1 MNISRREKLLT
12 ILNKKAIKHNEVPV
26 SCIITKDDKIISKA
40 YNNKITKHDPTAHAE
55 IIAIRKAA
63 KKLKTWNLN
72 ECRLYVT
79 LYPCKM
85 CLDVINEARIKEVY
99 YILDNE
105 KDNIF
110 GNSLALEHEQ
120 LCTASFIRQRTCG
133 ISRGKRQPYSN
144 LPSQGSQCTES
155 ADYGRLLAYQAD

>member
-1 MNISRREKLLT
+1 MNVSRREKLLT

-40 YNNKITKHDPTAHAE
+40 YNNKIRKHDPTAHAE

-72 ECRLYVT
+72 ECKLYVT

-85 CLDVINEARIKEVY
+85 CLNVINEARIKEVY

-105 KDNIF
+105 KEINNNVKITKI
-110 GNSLALEHEQ
+110 NSEKNEYFQEELKG
-120 LCTASFIRQRTCG
+120 FFKN
-133 ISRGKRQPYSN
+133 KR
-144 LPSQGSQCTES
+144 
-155 ADYGRLLAYQAD
+155 

>member
-40 YNNKITKHDPTAHAE
+40 YNKKITKHDPTAHAE

-99 YILDNE
+99 YILNNE
-105 KDNIF
+105 KEINNNVKITKI
-110 GNSLALEHEQ
+110 NSEKNEYFQEELKG
-120 LCTASFIRQRTCG
+120 FFKN
-133 ISRGKRQPYSN
+133 KR
-144 LPSQGSQCTES
+144 
-155 ADYGRLLAYQAD
+155 

>member
-40 YNNKITKHDPTAHAE
+40 YNNKIRKHDPTAHAE

-72 ECRLYVT
+72 ECKLYVT

-85 CLDVINEARIKEVY
+85 CLNVINEARIKEVY

-105 KDNIF
+105 KEINNNVKITKI
-110 GNSLALEHEQ
+110 NSEKNEYFQEELKG
-120 LCTASFIRQRTCG
+120 FFKN
-133 ISRGKRQPYSN
+133 KR
-144 LPSQGSQCTES
+144 
-155 ADYGRLLAYQAD
+155 

>member
-1 MNISRREKLLT
+1 MFAMNISKREKLLT

-105 KDNIF
+105 KEINNNVKITKI
-110 GNSLALEHEQ
+110 NSEKNEYFQEELKG
-120 LCTASFIRQRTCG
+120 FFKN
-133 ISRGKRQPYSN
+133 KR
-144 LPSQGSQCTES
+144 
-155 ADYGRLLAYQAD
+155 

>member
-72 ECRLYVT
+72 ECKLYVT

-105 KDNIF
+105 KEINNNVKITKI
-110 GNSLALEHEQ
+110 NSEKNKYFQEELKG
-120 LCTASFIRQRTCG
+120 FFKN
-133 ISRGKRQPYSN
+133 KR
-144 LPSQGSQCTES
+144 
-155 ADYGRLLAYQAD
+155 

>member
-40 YNNKITKHDPTAHAE
+40 YNNKIRKHDPTAHAE

-72 ECRLYVT
+72 ECKLYVT

-85 CLDVINEARIKEVY
+85 CLNVINEARIKEIY

-105 KDNIF
+105 KEINNNIKIIKI
-110 GNSLALEHEQ
+110 NSEKNNYFQDEL
-120 LCTASFIRQRTCG
+120 
-133 ISRGKRQPYSN
+133 KRFFKN
-144 LPSQGSQCTES
+144 K
-155 ADYGRLLAYQAD
+155 R

>member
-63 KKLKTWNLN
+63 KKLKTWNLK

-105 KDNIF
+105 KEINNNVKITKI
-110 GNSLALEHEQ
+110 NSEKNEYFQEELKG
-120 LCTASFIRQRTCG
+120 FFKN
-133 ISRGKRQPYSN
+133 KR
-144 LPSQGSQCTES
+144 
-155 ADYGRLLAYQAD
+155 

>member
-105 KDNIF
+105 KEINNNVKITKI
-110 GNSLALEHEQ
+110 NSEKNE
-120 LCTASFIRQRTCG
+120 SFQEELKG
-133 ISRGKRQPYSN
+133 FFKNKR
-144 LPSQGSQCTES
+144 
-155 ADYGRLLAYQAD
+155 

>member
-72 ECRLYVT
+72 KCRLYVT

-105 KDNIF
+105 KEINNNVKITKI
-110 GNSLALEHEQ
+110 NSEKNEYFQEELKG
-120 LCTASFIRQRTCG
+120 FFKN
-133 ISRGKRQPYSN
+133 KR
-144 LPSQGSQCTES
+144 
-155 ADYGRLLAYQAD
+155 

>member
-40 YNNKITKHDPTAHAE
+40 YNNKIRKYDPTAHAE

-63 KKLKTWNLN
+63 RKLKTWNLN

-105 KDNIF
+105 KEINNNVKITKI
-110 GNSLALEHEQ
+110 NSEKNEYFQEELKG
-120 LCTASFIRQRTCG
+120 FFKN
-133 ISRGKRQPYSN
+133 KR
-144 LPSQGSQCTES
+144 
-155 ADYGRLLAYQAD
+155 

>member
-40 YNNKITKHDPTAHAE
+40 YNNKIRKHDPTAHAE

-72 ECRLYVT
+72 ECKLYVT

-85 CLDVINEARIKEVY
+85 CLNVINEARIKEIY

-105 KDNIF
+105 KEININIKIIKI
-110 GNSLALEHEQ
+110 NSEKNNYFQDEL
-120 LCTASFIRQRTCG
+120 
-133 ISRGKRQPYSN
+133 KRFFKN
-144 LPSQGSQCTES
+144 K
-155 ADYGRLLAYQAD
+155 R

>member
-1 MNISRREKLLT
+1 MNILKREKLLT

-105 KDNIF
+105 KEINNNVKIIKI
-110 GNSLALEHEQ
+110 NSEKNEYFQEELKG
-120 LCTASFIRQRTCG
+120 FFKN
-133 ISRGKRQPYSN
+133 KR
-144 LPSQGSQCTES
+144 
-155 ADYGRLLAYQAD
+155 

>member
-1 MNISRREKLLT
+1 MNISKREKLLT

-105 KDNIF
+105 KEINNNVKITKI
-110 GNSLALEHEQ
+110 NSEKNEYFQEEL
-120 LCTASFIRQRTCG
+120 
-133 ISRGKRQPYSN
+133 KRFFKN
-144 LPSQGSQCTES
+144 K
-155 ADYGRLLAYQAD
+155 R

>member
-1 MNISRREKLLT
+1 MNISKREKLLT

-105 KDNIF
+105 KEINNNVKITKI
-110 GNSLALEHEQ
+110 NSEKNEYFQEELKE
-120 LCTASFIRQRTCG
+120 FFKN
-133 ISRGKRQPYSN
+133 KR
-144 LPSQGSQCTES
+144 
-155 ADYGRLLAYQAD
+155 

>member
-105 KDNIF
+105 KEWNKVRDFLKKENI
-110 GNSLALEHEQ
+110 
-120 LCTASFIRQRTCG
+120 I
-133 ISRGKRQPYSN
+133 K
-144 LPSQGSQCTES
+144 
-155 ADYGRLLAYQAD
+155 

>member
-1 MNISRREKLLT
+1 MNISKREKLLT

-99 YILDNE
+99 YILNNE
-105 KDNIF
+105 KEINNNVKITKI
-110 GNSLALEHEQ
+110 NSEKNEYFQEELKG
-120 LCTASFIRQRTCG
+120 FFKN
-133 ISRGKRQPYSN
+133 KR
-144 LPSQGSQCTES
+144 
-155 ADYGRLLAYQAD
+155 

>member
-1 MNISRREKLLT
+1 MNISKREKLLT

-72 ECRLYVT
+72 ECKLYVT

-105 KDNIF
+105 KEINNNVKITKI
-110 GNSLALEHEQ
+110 NSEKNEYFQEELKG
-120 LCTASFIRQRTCG
+120 FFKN
-133 ISRGKRQPYSN
+133 KR
-144 LPSQGSQCTES
+144 
-155 ADYGRLLAYQAD
+155 

>member
-1 MNISRREKLLT
+1 MNISKIEKLLT

-85 CLDVINEARIKEVY
+85 CLNVINEARIKEVY

-105 KDNIF
+105 KDINNNVKITKI
-110 GNSLALEHEQ
+110 NSEKNVCFQDEL
-120 LCTASFIRQRTCG
+120 
-133 ISRGKRQPYSN
+133 KRFFKN
-144 LPSQGSQCTES
+144 K
-155 ADYGRLLAYQAD
+155 R

>member
-1 MNISRREKLLT
+1 MDVSRREKLLT

-40 YNNKITKHDPTAHAE
+40 YNNRITKHDPTAHAE

-105 KDNIF
+105 KEINNNVKITKI
-110 GNSLALEHEQ
+110 NSEKNEYFQEELKG
-120 LCTASFIRQRTCG
+120 FFKN
-133 ISRGKRQPYSN
+133 KR
-144 LPSQGSQCTES
+144 
-155 ADYGRLLAYQAD
+155 

>member
-1 MNISRREKLLT
+1 MNVSRREKLLT

-40 YNNKITKHDPTAHAE
+40 YNKKITKHDPTAHAE

-105 KDNIF
+105 KEINNNVKITKI
-110 GNSLALEHEQ
+110 NSEKNEYFQEELKG
-120 LCTASFIRQRTCG
+120 FFKN
-133 ISRGKRQPYSN
+133 KR
-144 LPSQGSQCTES
+144 
-155 ADYGRLLAYQAD
+155 

>member
-1 MNISRREKLLT
+1 MNISKIEKLLT

-79 LYPCKM
+79 LSPCKM
-85 CLDVINEARIKEVY
+85 CLNVINEARIKEVY

-105 KDNIF
+105 KDINNNAKIIKI
-110 GNSLALEHEQ
+110 NSEKNEYFQDEL
-120 LCTASFIRQRTCG
+120 
-133 ISRGKRQPYSN
+133 KRFFKN
-144 LPSQGSQCTES
+144 K
-155 ADYGRLLAYQAD
+155 R

>member
-1 MNISRREKLLT
+1 MNVSKREKLLT

-105 KDNIF
+105 KEINNNVKITKI
-110 GNSLALEHEQ
+110 NSEKNEYFQEELKG
-120 LCTASFIRQRTCG
+120 FFKN
-133 ISRGKRQPYSN
+133 KR
-144 LPSQGSQCTES
+144 
-155 ADYGRLLAYQAD
+155 

>member
-1 MNISRREKLLT
+1 MDVSRREKLLT

-40 YNNKITKHDPTAHAE
+40 YNNKIRKHDPTAHAE

-63 KKLKTWNLN
+63 RKLKTWNLN

-105 KDNIF
+105 KEINNNVKITKI
-110 GNSLALEHEQ
+110 NSEKNEYFQEELKG
-120 LCTASFIRQRTCG
+120 FFKN
-133 ISRGKRQPYSN
+133 KR
-144 LPSQGSQCTES
+144 
-155 ADYGRLLAYQAD
+155 

>member
-1 MNISRREKLLT
+1 MNISKREKLLT

-72 ECRLYVT
+72 ECKLYVT

-85 CLDVINEARIKEVY
+85 CLDVINEARIKELY

-105 KDNIF
+105 KEINNNVKITKI
-110 GNSLALEHEQ
+110 NSEKNKYFQEELKG
-120 LCTASFIRQRTCG
+120 FFKN
-133 ISRGKRQPYSN
+133 KR
-144 LPSQGSQCTES
+144 
-155 ADYGRLLAYQAD
+155 

>member
-85 CLDVINEARIKEVY
+85 CLDVINEAIIKEVY

-105 KDNIF
+105 KEINNNVKITKI
-110 GNSLALEHEQ
+110 NSEKNEYFQEELKG
-120 LCTASFIRQRTCG
+120 FFKN
-133 ISRGKRQPYSN
+133 KR
-144 LPSQGSQCTES
+144 
-155 ADYGRLLAYQAD
+155 

>member
-1 MNISRREKLLT
+1 MNISKIEKLLT

-85 CLDVINEARIKEVY
+85 CLNVINEARIKEVY

-105 KDNIF
+105 KDINNNVKIKKI
-110 GNSLALEHEQ
+110 NSEKNEYFQDEL
-120 LCTASFIRQRTCG
+120 
-133 ISRGKRQPYSN
+133 KRFFKN
-144 LPSQGSQCTES
+144 K
-155 ADYGRLLAYQAD
+155 R

>member
-1 MNISRREKLLT
+1 MNISKREKLLT

-40 YNNKITKHDPTAHAE
+40 YNKKITKHDPTAHAE

-105 KDNIF
+105 KEINNNVKITKI
-110 GNSLALEHEQ
+110 NSEKNEYFQEELKG
-120 LCTASFIRQRTCG
+120 FFKN
-133 ISRGKRQPYSN
+133 KR
-144 LPSQGSQCTES
+144 
-155 ADYGRLLAYQAD
+155 

>member
-40 YNNKITKHDPTAHAE
+40 YNKKITKHDSTAHAE

-105 KDNIF
+105 KEINNNVKITKI
-110 GNSLALEHEQ
+110 NSEKNEYFQEELKG
-120 LCTASFIRQRTCG
+120 FFKN
-133 ISRGKRQPYSN
+133 KR
-144 LPSQGSQCTES
+144 
-155 ADYGRLLAYQAD
+155 

>member
-72 ECRLYVT
+72 ECKLYVT

-105 KDNIF
+105 KEINNNVKITKI
-110 GNSLALEHEQ
+110 NSEKNKYFQE
-120 LCTASFIRQRTCG
+120 
-133 ISRGKRQPYSN
+133 
-144 LPSQGSQCTES
+144 
-155 ADYGRLLAYQAD
+155 

>member
-1 MNISRREKLLT
+1 MNISKIEKLLT

-26 SCIITKDDKIISKA
+26 SCIITKNDKIISKA

-85 CLDVINEARIKEVY
+85 CLNVINEARIKEVY

-105 KDNIF
+105 KDINNNVKITKI
-110 GNSLALEHEQ
+110 NSEKNEYFQDELKG
-120 LCTASFIRQRTCG
+120 FFKK
-133 ISRGKRQPYSN
+133 KR
-144 LPSQGSQCTES
+144 
-155 ADYGRLLAYQAD
+155 

>member
-1 MNISRREKLLT
+1 MNISKREKLLT

-85 CLDVINEARIKEVY
+85 CLNVINEARIKEVY

-105 KDNIF
+105 KEINNNVKITKI
-110 GNSLALEHEQ
+110 NSEKNEYFQEELKG
-120 LCTASFIRQRTCG
+120 FFKN
-133 ISRGKRQPYSN
+133 KR
-144 LPSQGSQCTES
+144 
-155 ADYGRLLAYQAD
+155 

>member
-1 MNISRREKLLT
+1 MNISKREKLLT

-105 KDNIF
+105 KEINNNVKITKI
-110 GNSLALEHEQ
+110 NSEKNEYFQEELKG
-120 LCTASFIRQRTCG
+120 FFKN
-133 ISRGKRQPYSN
+133 KR
-144 LPSQGSQCTES
+144 
-155 ADYGRLLAYQAD
+155 